1 MYFFDQ
7 FPWRFGCFFSSSSS
21 FSTFLWMI
29 WLVTV
34 TQHSISLFIYLL
46 EHICSCSAPFNH
58 NLCVFIFIPC
68 IQNCHLFCFAIC
80 VLFLLCFFLLHG
92 NPDNIAEKKR
102 IIWCEREHP
111 NKRTTFMHFEWSRL
125 GWLSMRTSMC
135 YAHCSFAPTFLKYT
149 FYTF

>member
-58 NLCVFIFIPC
+58 NLCVCIPC